1 LFRPVTVVILQNSCC
16 SIIVISTSVEKP
28 LTEGVVP
35 VSESNTKSEV
45 LVVRVEGK
53 VKLAE

>member
-1 LFRPVTVVILQNSCC
+1 
-16 SIIVISTSVEKP
+16 VEKP

-35 VSESNTKSEV
+35 ASESKTKSEV
-45 LVVRVEGK
+45 LVVKVKGK